1 MDRTRNLENEFL
13 TLSSEKDREAI
24 TSRNQIDLLVAEKEK
39 NELDLMRNK
48 DEIQKLTSQIET
60 LNDNI
65 KYNLGISEEYR
76 VKTDDKIE
84 KLNTEKKHL
93 KDELSQKDED
103 NQKLREKISRLK
115 TSGNGFYIIYVSQKK
130 VFFM

>member
-76 VKTDDKIE
+76 VETDDKIE